1 MREREKEKQTEREVE
16 AASEGCGSS
25 FTLVASERAQSEAQ
39 GPRLEPL
46 AWVWAVG
53 SHWLRVMDTLAEP

>member
-39 GPRLEPL
+39 GPRLE
-46 AWVWAVG
+46 
-53 SHWLRVMDTLAEP
+53 

>member
-1 MREREKEKQTEREVE
+1 MTDTNCLGIDNFGHRKRQMREREKEKQTEREVE

-39 GPRLEPL
+39 GPRLE
-46 AWVWAVG
+46 
-53 SHWLRVMDTLAEP
+53 